1 MDATDL
7 RPDRDADDF
16 WAITAYFNPA
26 GYRSKYANYRQFR
39 KHLALPLMA
48 IELAYGPDFELKD
61 DDAEIVLRRRG
72 RDVLWQK
79 ERLLN
84 IALAALPSRCRRI
97 AWVDC
102 DVIFETKDWP
112 RHTRDLLDRFT
123 LVQPFS
129 HVHRMPRGCAPDQER
144 PPNTELLSSVSFL
157 IAAGM
162 PTAECLGNPASQN
175 QCTPG
180 YAWAADRDVLE
191 NHGLYDACIV
201 GGGDS
206 AMVRAAYGRFEDALR
221 LQCLDRDHYLAWAT
235 PFHQT
240 VRSNVGH
247 LAGNLRHLWHGDTS
261 HRRYRQRNLELA
273 KFEFNPAAD
282 IAADCDNV
290 WRWNSDKPTLHEFVR
305 DYFSS
310 RREDG

>member
-1 MDATDL
+1 MD
-7 RPDRDADDF
+7 
-16 WAITAYFNPA
+16 
-26 GYRSKYANYRQFR
+26 G
-39 KHLALPLMA
+39 
-48 IELAYGPDFELKD
+48 
-61 DDAEIVLRRRG
+61 DAEIVLRRHG

-84 IALAALPSRCRRI
+84 IALAALPSHCRRV

-112 RHTRDLLDRFT
+112 RRTRDLLDRYAM
-123 LVQPFS
+123 VQPFS
-129 HVHRMPRGCAPDQER
+129 RIYRMPQGYMPDQER
-144 PPNTELLSSVSFL
+144 PPDAELLSGVPFL
-157 IAAGM
+157 IASGM
-162 PTAECLGNPASQN
+162 PVAECLGTPASQV

-180 YAWAADRDVLE
+180 YAWAADRELLE

-221 LQCLDRDHYLAWAT
+221 LQCLDRNHYLAWAM
-235 PFHQT
+235 PFHQA

-247 LAGNLRHLWHGDTS
+247 VAGNLLHLWHGDTS
-261 HRRYRQRNLELA
+261 RRRYRQRNLELA
-273 KFEFNPAAD
+273 KFDFNPATD
-282 IAADCDNV
+282 IAPDCKGV
-290 WRWNSDKPTLHEFVR
+290 WRWNSGKPALHEFVR
-305 DYFSS
+305 DYFIS